1 MTDYPMLPLND
12 DRRMPQLGFGT
23 WQIDNDRAAEAVKT
37 AIETGY
43 RLIDTAWI
51 YRNEQGVGT
60 GLGGADRGDVW
71 LTTKVWNDY
80 QGHTSALQA
89 IDKSLALL
97 GRDSVDLVLIHWPCP
112 DRKLAVDTWKA
123 LIEARDAGKTGSIGV
138 SNFREE
144 DLNEIVQATGVVPVV
159 NQIELHPA
167 FQQRRLRSVHDEMGI
182 VTQSWS
188 PLGQGG
194 SMENSVIAEISE
206 EVGQPAA
213 AVILRWHIQHGLSP
227 IPKATGR
234 AHIEENFAALGFALD
249 DDQMARI
256 DALDRADGRIGPDPA
271 EFS

>member
-1 MTDYPMLPLND
+1 MTDYPMLTLND

-23 WQIDNDRAAEAVKT
+23 WQIENDRAADAVST

-60 GLGGADRGDVW
+60 GLKRSSRSDIW
-71 LTTKVWNDY
+71 LTTKVWNDD
-80 QGHTSALQA
+80 QGHESALA
-89 IDKSLALL
+89 ALDKSLALL
-97 GRDSVDLVLIHWPCP
+97 GRDKVDLVLIHWPCP
-112 DRKLAVDTWKA
+112 DRKLAVETWQA
-123 LIEARDAGKTGSIGV
+123 LIDARDAGKTGSIGV

-144 DLNEIVQATGVVPVV
+144 DLHEIIQATGVVPVV

-167 FQQRRLRSVHDEMGI
+167 FQQRRLRAVHEELGI

-194 SMENSVIAEISE
+194 SMENSVIAEIAQE
-206 EVGQPAA
+206 AGQPAA

-227 IPKATGR
+227 IPKATGQ
-234 AHIEENFAALGFALD
+234 AHIEENFAALSFELD
-249 DDQMARI
+249 EDQMARI
-256 DALDRADGRIGPDPA
+256 DSLDRSDGRIGPDPA